1 MKANLKRRRFLLDKF
16 QVHLL
21 AVSLGHVVI
30 FALLIAASLFL
41 PAILKLQDATL
52 SVAER
57 GRAAEEFLYIDAR
70 FWPSALVLLVLIGA
84 HSILVSHRVAGPLVG
99 FRRVL
104 KVVEEGD
111 LSIRAKIR
119 RADYLGR
126 DAESINAMISGLS
139 GRLREVQEDFG
150 KTYAAW
156 TEVRR
161 KLGEAPAVEAAGSL
175 ENLGAQME
183 ALKVRI
189 GQFTLG
195 A

>member
-1 MKANLKRRRFLLDKF
+1 M
-16 QVHLL
+16 
-21 AVSLGHVVI
+21 
-30 FALLIAASLFL
+30 
-41 PAILKLQDATL
+41 KLQDVTL
-52 SVAER
+52 SIAER

-70 FWPSALVLLVLIGA
+70 FWPSALVVLVLIGA

-139 GRLREVQEDFG
+139 GRLREVQEEFG
-150 KTYAAW
+150 KTYATW

-161 KLGEAPAVEAAGSL
+161 KLGGAPAVEAAGSL

>member
-1 MKANLKRRRFLLDKF
+1 MKVNHKRKQFVGDKF
-16 QVHLL
+16 QARLL
-21 AVSLGHVVI
+21 AFSFGYIVI
-30 FALLIAASLFL
+30 FALLIAVSLFL

-52 SVAER
+52 SVAEK
-57 GRAAEEFLYIDAR
+57 GRAAEEFLSIDER
-70 FWPSALVLLVLIGA
+70 FWPSALVVLVLIGA
-84 HSILVSHRVAGPLVG
+84 HSVLVSHRIAGPLVG

-119 RADYLGR
+119 RADYLER

-139 GRLREVQEDFG
+139 GRLREVQEEFG
-150 KTYAAW
+150 KTYATW

-161 KLGEAPAVEAAGSL
+161 KLSEAPAVEAAGSL

-183 ALKVRI
+183 ALKARI

>member
-30 FALLIAASLFL
+30 FGLLIAASLFL

>member
-1 MKANLKRRRFLLDKF
+1 MKVNYKRRQFVVDKF
-16 QVHLL
+16 QVRLL
-21 AVSLGHVVI
+21 AFSLGHIVI

-52 SVAER
+52 SVAEK
-57 GRAAEEFLYIDAR
+57 GRAAEEFLSLDER
-70 FWPSALVLLVLIGA
+70 FWPSALVVLVLIGA
-84 HSILVSHRVAGPLVG
+84 HSVLVSHRIAGPLVG

-104 KVVEEGD
+104 KAVEEGN

-139 GRLREVQEDFG
+139 DRLREVQGEFG
-150 KTYAAW
+150 KTYTTW

-161 KLGEAPAVEAAGSL
+161 KLSEAAAVEAAGSL

-183 ALKVRI
+183 TLKARI